1 MAICR
6 ALLNKPS
13 IILADEPTGN
23 LDPDNK
29 KRIMDVLF
37 AAVDKFN
44 TTLITVTHDH
54 DMLEGFEKVID
65 FKNFQ
70 KI

>member
-1 MAICR
+1 VAICR